1 MSSNRCELCGAPF
14 QGGDE
19 HYLPCKHVCHKTC
32 AEEMHHFL
40 GDDNPCGC
48 RRASSTELE
57 LRESGIAS
65 IRGQPSR
72 SVKLLLELVK
82 SKQPSEVPA
91 RAYVALATAYT
102 SGQGVQKDPDIAK
115 KFCSLARERLEQDK
129 EDDSNRAK
137 EGNAARQQ
145 SSQFGRRGYLQ
156 ERDRGSCRSRSR
168 SLARRREGR
177 RERHASCSLPRK
189 SGSTRTVSQ
198 ADVQRRLRDFR
209 KIPDIRDVRAS
220 AASRRSRSRTPRERV
235 RQGTRPKARAKAR
248 SNERR
253 DRSDSRS
260 PRPRPKNA
268 EEGTSQR
275 RRERVASSSSTP
287 RRTKARADGRRID
300 SRSPPPRPKHA
311 GEGRRQARS
320 ASLSPAK
327 TEARPKTRARPLSA
341 APKAASGR
349 SASLSPA
356 KTEARPKTRARPLS
370 AAPKAASGSK
380 GGDLPAKRILRRL
393 TQKGAAS
400 IGEHRQGFDPEE
412 LKSEQ
417 CPIDMER
424 PTVNRTERKRKRR
437 RIEAPKPKRKAEGF
451 ERCEHET
458 SLEEMPRRASYWR
471 PPALTQHHD
480 KSNSQ
485 PAPEMT
491 PTEPACESQISSEL
505 SAPTPPHPTP
515 TPATTTLSEPPEE
528 AQLFRPPK
536 SKSSKARKLPPPPP
550 RKEVVESALKQ
561 SPRPSGAQASQE
573 LPVTL
578 QAPEESA
585 LPPKPAAQP
594 KSEVVPPTSTKEP
607 RIEAASEVDP
617 AASCQRPSPAKP
629 LTGAT
634 TLEEPVVKS
643 ALKQSPRPSGAQAS
657 QELPV
662 TLQAPEESAPPP
674 KPAAQPKSEVVPPTS
689 TKEPRTEAASEVDP
703 AASCQR
709 PSPAKPLT
717 GATTLEEP
725 EAEPADGKQPKP
737 TCSIGRVGPAPKV
750 PKPSAKEAAKGVNL
764 AQSVPGP
771 MSSRKR
777 LPLRKPT
784 LKVEETM
791 AKSPQQPSGMQESS
805 KPRPSLKA
813 PEESAPPPKP
823 AAQPKS
829 EVVPPTS
836 TKEPRI
842 EAASEVDSAAS
853 CQRPSPAKPLTGAT
867 TLEEPAAST
876 PDAVEAS
883 MERNFREW
891 LLSLDN
897 RRGNLLQYFD
907 ALKREFECD
916 FRLLKSAIITD
927 EIEGSLLH
935 AIEPS
940 LWSICGVKSIGH
952 KMLLAKGIHKLK

>member
-585 LPPKPAAQP
+585 
-594 KSEVVPPTSTKEP
+594 
-607 RIEAASEVDP
+607 
-617 AASCQRPSPAKP
+617 
-629 LTGAT
+629 
-634 TLEEPVVKS
+634 
-643 ALKQSPRPSGAQAS
+643 
-657 QELPV
+657 
-662 TLQAPEESAPPP
+662 PPP

-876 PDAVEAS
+876 PGSSETMVEPDAVEAS

>member
-424 PTVNRTERKRKRR
+424 PTVNRTERKKRR

-607 RIEAASEVDP
+607 RI
-617 AASCQRPSPAKP
+617 
-629 LTGAT
+629 
-634 TLEEPVVKS
+634 
-643 ALKQSPRPSGAQAS
+643 
-657 QELPV
+657 
-662 TLQAPEESAPPP
+662 
-674 KPAAQPKSEVVPPTS
+674 
-689 TKEPRTEAASEVDP
+689 EAASEVDP

>member
-491 PTEPACESQISSEL
+491 PTEP
-505 SAPTPPHPTP
+505 
-515 TPATTTLSEPPEE
+515 E

-725 EAEPADGKQPKP
+725 
-737 TCSIGRVGPAPKV
+737 
-750 PKPSAKEAAKGVNL
+750 
-764 AQSVPGP
+764 
-771 MSSRKR
+771 
-777 LPLRKPT
+777 
-784 LKVEETM
+784 
-791 AKSPQQPSGMQESS
+791 
-805 KPRPSLKA
+805 
-813 PEESAPPPKP
+813 
-823 AAQPKS
+823 
-829 EVVPPTS
+829 
-836 TKEPRI
+836 
-842 EAASEVDSAAS
+842 
-853 CQRPSPAKPLTGAT
+853 
-867 TLEEPAAST
+867 AAST
-876 PDAVEAS
+876 PGSSETMVEPDAVEAS

>member
-341 APKAASGR
+341 APKAASG
-349 SASLSPA
+349 
-356 KTEARPKTRARPLS
+356 
-370 AAPKAASGSK
+370 SK

-607 RIEAASEVDP
+607 RIEAASEVD
-617 AASCQRPSPAKP
+617 
-629 LTGAT
+629 
-634 TLEEPVVKS
+634 
-643 ALKQSPRPSGAQAS
+643 
-657 QELPV
+657 
-662 TLQAPEESAPPP
+662 
-674 KPAAQPKSEVVPPTS
+674 
-689 TKEPRTEAASEVDP
+689 
-703 AASCQR
+703 
-709 PSPAKPLT
+709 
-717 GATTLEEP
+717 
-725 EAEPADGKQPKP
+725 
-737 TCSIGRVGPAPKV
+737 
-750 PKPSAKEAAKGVNL
+750 
-764 AQSVPGP
+764 
-771 MSSRKR
+771 
-777 LPLRKPT
+777 
-784 LKVEETM
+784 
-791 AKSPQQPSGMQESS
+791 
-805 KPRPSLKA
+805 
-813 PEESAPPPKP
+813 
-823 AAQPKS
+823 
-829 EVVPPTS
+829 
-836 TKEPRI
+836 
-842 EAASEVDSAAS
+842 SAAS

-876 PDAVEAS
+876 PGSSETMVEPDAVEAS

>member
-311 GEGRRQARS
+311 GEGRRQA
-320 ASLSPAK
+320 
-327 TEARPKTRARPLSA
+327 
-341 APKAASGR
+341 R

-725 EAEPADGKQPKP
+725 
-737 TCSIGRVGPAPKV
+737 
-750 PKPSAKEAAKGVNL
+750 
-764 AQSVPGP
+764 
-771 MSSRKR
+771 
-777 LPLRKPT
+777 
-784 LKVEETM
+784 
-791 AKSPQQPSGMQESS
+791 
-805 KPRPSLKA
+805 
-813 PEESAPPPKP
+813 
-823 AAQPKS
+823 
-829 EVVPPTS
+829 
-836 TKEPRI
+836 
-842 EAASEVDSAAS
+842 
-853 CQRPSPAKPLTGAT
+853 
-867 TLEEPAAST
+867 AAST
-876 PDAVEAS
+876 PGSSETMVEPDAVEAS